1 MNNIIRA
8 ESATQLEM
16 FDPVEI
22 TRPDVN
28 IGRSAGRIFASPYAR
43 DLDQPKVFTWE
54 VDRGGEKAKAS
65 LTITPLMGKKRPTT
79 TTLKVYL
86 GLTQLWELAGKPENG
101 EIVFSARQMAH
112 ILHWRWSGKN
122 VARRIQDHLTI
133 LKGTQIDWLRSY
145 TRDSKVETRV
155 QEMNIISDRSYIER
169 EDSLRS
175 DLFISQQTV
184 MLNQRIVENM
194 LAGNTKPVNYDA
206 FLSIKNESCANLYTL
221 LDSYLSQ
228 KRRWERRSLGLI
240 REELFLGGTRYD
252 QRFARHELLKRFVL
266 ELDGKEL
273 SSGKL
278 QVWIEETKD
287 KTDWKFVAAK
297 IPRTLRKG
305 RIPPKQANP
314 SEDIPYIIEDIVE
327 GLSQLGTVHI
337 SSTKI
342 INVLARWYPRQMLFD
357 VLSLLK
363 GDYRGLINKSPI
375 RAYMYLVHVEAHK
388 RSRDW
393 IKECDKSCR
402 HRPEN
407 RLSLKAFMSQKQG
420 R

>member
-1 MNNIIRA
+1 MNEIISVD
-8 ESATQLEM
+8 SAIQLEM

-65 LTITPLMGKKRPTT
+65 LSITPLMGKKRPTT

-86 GLTQLWELAGKPENG
+86 ALTQLWELAGKPANG
-101 EIVFSARQMAH
+101 EIVFSARQLAH
-112 ILHWRWSGKN
+112 MLNWRWSGKN
-122 VARRIQDHLTI
+122 VAQRIQDHLTI

-145 TRDSKVETRV
+145 SRGSKVETRV

-175 DLFISQQTV
+175 ELFTSQQTV
-184 MLNQRIVENM
+184 ILNQRMVENM
-194 LAGNTKPVNYDA
+194 LAGNTKPVNYDV

-221 LDSYLSQ
+221 LDSYLSR
-228 KRRWERRSLGLI
+228 KRRWERRALALI
-240 REELFLGGTRYD
+240 REELFLAGTRYD
-252 QRFARHELLKRFVL
+252 QRFARHELLKRFVA
-266 ELDGKEL
+266 ELNGKEL

-278 QVWIEETKD
+278 EVWIEETAD
-287 KTDWKFVAAK
+287 KADWKLVVTK
-297 IPRTLRKG
+297 IPRTAPKG

-314 SEDIPYIIEDIVE
+314 TDDIPYIIEDIMD
-327 GLSQLGTVHI
+327 GLSQLGTV
-337 SSTKI
+337 SPASTKI
-342 INVLARWYPRQMLFD
+342 LNVLARWYPRQMLLD

-363 GDYRGLINKSPI
+363 GDYRGLIKKSPI

-388 RSRDW
+388 RGREW
-393 IKECDKSCR
+393 IRECGKKCR
-402 HRPEN
+402 HRSEN
-407 RLSLKAFMSQKQG
+407 RLPIESFINSK
-420 R
+420 

>member
-1 MNNIIRA
+1 MNEIVRA
-8 ESATQLEM
+8 ESAIQLEM

-54 VDRGGEKAKAS
+54 VERGGEKAKAS
-65 LTITPLMGKKRPTT
+65 LSITPLVGKKRPTT

-86 GLTQLWELAGKPENG
+86 ALTQLWEMAGKPAHG
-101 EIVFSARQMAH
+101 EIVFSARQLAH
-112 ILHWRWSGKN
+112 MLNWRWSGKN
-122 VARRIQDHLTI
+122 VTQRIQEHLTI

-145 TRDSKVETRV
+145 SRGSKIETKV

-175 DLFISQQTV
+175 ELFTSQQTV
-184 MLNQRIVENM
+184 ILNPRIVENM
-194 LAGNTKPVNYDA
+194 LAGHTKPVNYEA

-228 KRRWERRSLGLI
+228 KRHWERRALPLI
-240 REELFLGGTRYD
+240 REELFLAGTRYD
-252 QRFARHELLKRFVL
+252 QRFARHELLKRFVA

-278 QVWIEETKD
+278 QVRIEETAD
-287 KTDWKFVAAK
+287 KSDWKLVAAK
-297 IPRTLRKG
+297 IPRTPPKG
-305 RIPPKQANP
+305 RVPPKQANP
-314 SEDIPYIIEDIVE
+314 TEDIPYIVEDVMD
-327 GLSQLGTVHI
+327 GLSQLGTVHRN
-337 SSTKI
+337 SAKI
-342 INVLARWYPRQMLFD
+342 LNVLARWYPRQMLFD
-357 VLSLLK
+357 TLSLLK
-363 GDYRGLINKSPI
+363 GDYRGLIKKSPI

-388 RSRDW
+388 RGREW
-393 IKECDKSCR
+393 IRECGKDCR

-407 RLSLKAFMSQKQG
+407 RLPLEKLIKRS
-420 R
+420 